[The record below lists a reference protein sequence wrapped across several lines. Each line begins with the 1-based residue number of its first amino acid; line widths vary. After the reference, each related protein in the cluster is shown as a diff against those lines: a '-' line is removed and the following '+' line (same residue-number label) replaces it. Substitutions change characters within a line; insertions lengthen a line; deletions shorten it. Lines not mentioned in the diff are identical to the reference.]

1 MFCNLLYSYAGIR
14 IGKMS
19 STTPKNIDR
28 TQGIL
33 PQKEKGSLQPIP
45 CEAIEEER
53 RMQLERLAAGFRL
66 FALFGFDE
74 GLAGH
79 ITYRDPEFKDHF
91 WVNPLG
97 VNFGQICISDLLLVN
112 EGGSIIQ
119 GERPLNP
126 AAFSIHS
133 AIHKARPD
141 ANSAAHAHSI
151 YGRSFS
157 SLGKIL
163 DPITQDATVF
173 FEEQAIYDSY
183 GGVAFD
189 AEEGNAI
196 AEALG
201 DKKTVILQNHGL
213 LTTGVN
219 VDTAVWLFISMDKC
233 CQSQLLAEAAGKP
246 TLIPDETAVHA
257 KAQAGSDLVLWAS
270 FQPLYDLIYKMQP
283 DFLD

>member
-1 MFCNLLYSYAGIR
+1 
-14 IGKMS
+14 MS

-45 CEAIEEER
+45 CKAVEEER

-66 FALFGFDE
+66 FALYGFDE

-97 VNFGQICISDLLLVN
+97 VNFAQICISDLLLVN

-126 AAFSIHS
+126 AAFSILS
-133 AIHKARPD
+133 AVHKARPD

-151 YGRSFS
+151 FGRSFS
-157 SLGKIL
+157 SLGKML
-163 DPITQDATVF
+163 DPITQDSAVF

-189 AEEGNAI
+189 VEEGNSI

-213 LTTGVN
+213 LTTGTN

-233 CQSQLLAEAAGKP
+233 CQSQLLAEAAGEP
-246 TLIPDETAVHA
+246 TIIPDEIALHA

>member
-1 MFCNLLYSYAGIR
+1 MEIDVTKGKIDQRNKGNL
-14 IGKMS
+14 
-19 STTPKNIDR
+19 TPPEFNSID
-28 TQGIL
+28 
-33 PQKEKGSLQPIP
+33 
-45 CEAIEEER
+45 EER
-53 RMQLERLAAGFRL
+53 RHGLERLASAFRM
-66 FALFGFDE
+66 FAHFGFDE

-79 ITYRDPEFKDHF
+79 ITLRDPEYKDHF

-163 DPITQDATVF
+163 DPINQDATVF
-173 FEEQAIYDSY
+173 FEEQAIYDCY